1 MLRDH
6 WTDAGHAMKWALTAD
21 AAAVDPTTR
30 SQIGR
35 IMTAR
40 GGVPTGHHLDVRA
53 QASMI
58 LRTAQEALH
67 DQPVALLLITGR
79 LTPHESVRVA
89 TAKAI
94 WDQLP
99 DADDVG
105 QAPAIEVAYR
115 WMLRAQD
122 RDYARRQQRIDGR
135 GGINRDQIGLDYDI
149 PCREF
154 RKWVEAA
161 ERALDRLEAVALD
174 MCEKMFRKKRWVGVV
189 EH

>member
-6 WTDAGHAMKWALTAD
+6 WTDAGHAMKWALTID
-21 AAAVDPTTR
+21 AVTTNPATC
-30 SQIGR
+30 SQLGR

-40 GGVPTGHHLDVRA
+40 GGVSTVYFLDIRA

-67 DQPVALLLITGR
+67 DQPPALLLITGR
-79 LTPHESVRVA
+79 RTPHEAVRVA

-94 WDQLP
+94 WDLLP

-122 RDYARRQQRIDGR
+122 RDYARGQQRIDGQ
-135 GGINRDQIGLDYDI
+135 GGINIQQMGRDYSI
-149 PCREF
+149 PRIALY
-154 RKWVEAA
+154 RWI
-161 ERALDRLEAVALD
+161 ERAEHMLDRIEAVALD
-174 MCEKMFRKKRWVGVV
+174 VCERIFRKKQWVGVV

>member
-99 DADDVG
+99 DADGVG

-135 GGINRDQIGLDYDI
+135 GVINIQQMGRDYGIPRIALYRWI
-149 PCREF
+149 
-154 RKWVEAA
+154 
-161 ERALDRLEAVALD
+161 ERAEHMLDKIEAVALD
-174 MCEKMFRKKRWVGVV
+174 VCEMMFREKRWVGVV